1 MGYLILPW
9 GLNFYWK
16 RVSIVP
22 SMSLVDV
29 IVMLVLIFKYILL
42 LCLLNIY
49 DFNGNSYKLVY
60 CKKNI

>member
-29 IVMLVLIFKYILL
+29 IVMLVIFLVHTTMFNMISMAIPTSYIVKT
-42 LCLLNIY
+42 NT
-49 DFNGNSYKLVY
+49 
-60 CKKNI
+60 